1 MIDILLRYEDGR
13 QTSVSAI
20 APVHIGRDPAC
31 AVRIRHWR
39 VAKRHASIVVIGDA
53 LAIEDHGS
61 LLGTSVNRQRIA
73 THAPLLATDSVVI
86 GPCLIQVST
95 STGVAS
101 AGNDAER
108 HLPIGDGAA
117 FSPTTRTSIDNA
129 ISTATSILTGTPD
142 STSDSPQDST
152 ASSTAD
158 SISDGAA
165 DSTDST
171 ADSALNDVASEIASI
186 LTNEKAN
193 RGSSRSTRVRP
204 ILDVSPVGD
213 RTVTAVPQPN
223 RIEDAGVAA
232 RYAVDQRMFHVDGE
246 PVTSPQPAAARPD
259 AAALQAQDA
268 RDRSA
273 HDALLHA
280 LDLRR
285 HDVATMSDA
294 ALRHIAGDLLMQI
307 LREDRDVSADEQSA
321 RCRRIL
327 DEVVGLGPL
336 ETLLNDD
343 GISEI
348 MINRYDEIYIERA
361 GRLHAAALR
370 FTSEQAL
377 RRIIDRIVSRVG
389 RRVDES
395 MPMVDARLTDGSRVN
410 AVLPP
415 VALHGAVLTIRKF
428 MRTRLG
434 MADLVRAGALSAEM
448 ATFLR
453 LCVARRA
460 SIVIAGG
467 TGSGKTT
474 LLNILADAIP
484 SGERIVTIE
493 DSAELRLGH
502 AHLVALEARPPN
514 VEGRGLISIRDLVRN
529 ALRMRPDRIVV
540 GECRGAEAFDM
551 LAAMNTGHEGSM
563 TTLHANTPRD
573 ALARLE
579 TMIMMANMG
588 LPLSVVRE
596 HVVSSVDLIVQQRR
610 LADGRRVVTEIVE
623 LAGMESGCIQLQSL
637 FRFSG
642 ATGTFAWGG
651 VLPGIVQRWRD
662 DGHAVDVD
670 VFFADAGY
678 AGDANRANTADST
691 SGTSGTSGMR
701 RRP

>member
-1 MIDILLRYEDGR
+1 MIDILLNYEDGR
-13 QTSVSAI
+13 QVTVCAT
-20 APVHIGRDPAC
+20 APVLIGRDAGC

-53 LAIEDHGS
+53 LALEDHGS
-61 LLGTSVNRQRIA
+61 LMGTSVNSQRIA
-73 THAPLLATDSVVI
+73 THSPLLATDSVVI
-86 GPCLIQVST
+86 GPCLIQVSVT
-95 STGVAS
+95 SGMGSAGCDPDRTRSDRPADEPVGRMDEGVTQLADTLTSSHAEALFNGVAS
-101 AGNDAER
+101 LSLDDTANQADDGLTSDTTEDGESTERYASGSGTDDVTDITTNATHASTDTSKDA
-108 HLPIGDGAA
+108 
-117 FSPTTRTSIDNA
+117 STNTTIN
-129 ISTATSILTGTPD
+129 TATNA
-142 STSDSPQDST
+142 STN
-152 ASSTAD
+152 
-158 SISDGAA
+158 AA
-165 DSTDST
+165 TNASTDST
-171 ADSALNDVASEIASI
+171 
-186 LTNEKAN
+186 
-193 RGSSRSTRVRP
+193 
-204 ILDVSPVGD
+204 
-213 RTVTAVPQPN
+213 
-223 RIEDAGVAA
+223 
-232 RYAVDQRMFHVDGE
+232 
-246 PVTSPQPAAARPD
+246 
-259 AAALQAQDA
+259 DA

-294 ALRHIAGDLLMQI
+294 TLRHVAGDLLMQI
-307 LREDRDVSADEQSA
+307 LSADRDASTQEQSA

-336 ETLLNDD
+336 ESLLNDD

-348 MINRYDEIYIERA
+348 MINRYDDIYVERS

-415 VALHGAVLTIRKF
+415 IALRGAVLTIRKF

-434 MADLVRAGALSAEM
+434 MADLVRTGAMSAEM
-448 ATFLR
+448 AAFLR
-453 LCVARRA
+453 LCVAHRA

-484 SGERIVTIE
+484 AGERIVTIE

-514 VEGRGLISIRDLVRN
+514 VEGRGLITIRDLVRN

-596 HVVSSVDLIVQQRR
+596 HIVSSVDLIVQQRR
-610 LADGRRVVTEIVE
+610 LANGRRVVTEVVE
-623 LAGMESGCIQLQSL
+623 LTGMESGCIQSQSL
-637 FRFSG
+637 FRFSA
-642 ATGTFAWGG
+642 ATGGFAWGG
-651 VLPGIVQRWRD
+651 VLPGIVQRWRNE
-662 DGHAVDVD
+662 GHAIDTD
-670 VFFADAGY
+670 MFFSCTPGA
-678 AGDANRANTADST
+678 REL
-691 SGTSGTSGMR
+691 
-701 RRP
+701 P

>member
-1 MIDILLRYEDGR
+1 MIDILLNYEDGR
-13 QTSVSAI
+13 QVTVCAA
-20 APVHIGRDPAC
+20 APVHIGRDVGC

-53 LAIEDHGS
+53 LALEDHGS
-61 LLGTSVNRQRIA
+61 LMGTSVNSQRIA
-73 THAPLLATDSVVI
+73 THSPLLATDSVVI
-86 GPCLIQVST
+86 GPCLIQVSLA
-95 STGVAS
+95 SGKGSGGGDLDPNRSDRPADEPVNRMDEGVRQRTDTLTFS
-101 AGNDAER
+101 HAGALFN
-108 HLPIGDGAA
+108 GAA
-117 FSPTTRTSIDNA
+117 SLSLDD
-129 ISTATSILTGTPD
+129 TANQADDGL
-142 STSDSPQDST
+142 TSDTTENGESAEKYATGSGTDDVTDITTKATHAST
-152 ASSTAD
+152 DTSKDASTNTTINTTTNASTN
-158 SISDGAA
+158 AA
-165 DSTDST
+165 ANASTDST
-171 ADSALNDVASEIASI
+171 
-186 LTNEKAN
+186 
-193 RGSSRSTRVRP
+193 
-204 ILDVSPVGD
+204 
-213 RTVTAVPQPN
+213 
-223 RIEDAGVAA
+223 
-232 RYAVDQRMFHVDGE
+232 
-246 PVTSPQPAAARPD
+246 
-259 AAALQAQDA
+259 DA

-294 ALRHIAGDLLMQI
+294 TLRHVAGDLLMQI
-307 LREDRDVSADEQSA
+307 LSADRDASTQEQSA

-336 ETLLNDD
+336 ESLLNDD

-348 MINRYDEIYIERA
+348 MINRYDDIYVERS

-415 VALHGAVLTIRKF
+415 IALRGAVLTIRKF

-434 MADLVRAGALSAEM
+434 MVDLVRTGAMSAEM
-448 ATFLR
+448 AAFLR
-453 LCVARRA
+453 LCVAHRA

-484 SGERIVTIE
+484 AGERIVTIE

-514 VEGRGLISIRDLVRN
+514 VEGRGLITIRDLVRN

-596 HVVSSVDLIVQQRR
+596 HIVSSVDLIVQQRR
-610 LADGRRVVTEIVE
+610 LANGRRVVTEVVE
-623 LAGMESGCIQLQSL
+623 LTGMESGCIQSQSL
-637 FRFSG
+637 FRFSA
-642 ATGTFAWGG
+642 ATGGFAWGG

-662 DGHAVDVD
+662 EGHAIDTD
-670 VFFADAGY
+670 MFFSCTPGA
-678 AGDANRANTADST
+678 REL
-691 SGTSGTSGMR
+691 
-701 RRP
+701 P